1 MVRLKSPADIER
13 LARGGA
19 ILAEVLD
26 QLVSEARAGVTPRA
40 LDLRARE
47 LLRVR
52 GVRPSFLYYA
62 PRGHRPFP
70 AALCVSV
77 NHAVVHGL
85 PSDAPL
91 KEGDVVGLDLGLIY
105 EGMYLDSARTT
116 GVGRVTAEAAR
127 LMSATREALRRGVAQ
142 ARVGQT
148 TGDIG
153 AAVQAYVEASEFY
166 VVRALVGHGVGFS
179 VHEDPRVPNFGAP
192 GSGVKLEEGLV
203 IAIEPMVTVGSAEV
217 VTGADGWTIE
227 TKGGGLAA
235 HEEHT
240 VAVTA
245 AGPRVLTQARKG
257 ARG

>member
-1 MVRLKSPADIER
+1 MIRLKSHADIER

-26 QLVSEARAGVTPRA
+26 ELVREAKAGVTPRQ
-40 LDLRARE
+40 LDTRARE
-47 LLRVR
+47 LLRAR
-52 GVRPSFLYYA
+52 RVRPSFLDYA
-62 PRGHRPFP
+62 PRGHQPFP

-85 PSDAPL
+85 PNDVSF
-91 KEGDVVGLDLGLIY
+91 KEGDIVGIDLGLVY
-105 EGMYLDSARTT
+105 DGLYVDGARTT
-116 GVGRVTAEAAR
+116 GVGRVERGASR
-127 LMSATREALRRGVAQ
+127 LMAVTREALRRGVAQ

-153 AAVQAYVEASEFY
+153 AAVQEYVEQNGFY
-166 VVRALVGHGVGFS
+166 VVRALVGHGVGYA

-192 GSGVKLEEGLV
+192 GSGVRLEEGLV
-203 IAIEPMVTVGSAEV
+203 IAIEPMVTVGGAEV
-217 VTGADGWTIE
+217 VTGADGWTVE

-245 AGPRVLTQARKG
+245 AGPRVLTRVA
-257 ARG
+257 